1 MSRNEPIFLNPVLTF
16 KTYVV
21 LNANARIIGRVN
33 DDNVNAAWRQARALY
48 PNARTVHL
56 ETFAPSKPDNKL

>member
-1 MSRNEPIFLNPVLTF
+1 MSRNELMFLNPVLTF

-48 PNARTVHL
+48 PNVRTVHL